1 MTPLASP
8 RLRRFCLA
16 FAAAMVFLLFYLG
29 AKPIAV
35 NLFPEPWDKLAHF
48 IAFGAIAGLLGIGMV
63 RSRPLLLVAV
73 VSAIG
78 AIDEWHQLYLP
89 GRSADVNDWLADFA
103 AAIVAASLIEWLRAR
118 GAAGDG
124 ATDARGC

>member
-1 MTPLASP
+1 MTLPPASP
-8 RLRRFCLA
+8 ALRRSCLA
-16 FAAAMVFLLFYLG
+16 CAAAIVFLLFYLG

-48 IAFGAIAGLLGIGMV
+48 IVYGAIAALLAVGSA
-63 RSRPLLLVAV
+63 RSRPLLLIAF

-89 GRSADVNDWLADFA
+89 GRSADVNDWLMDFA
-103 AAIVAASLIEWLRAR
+103 AAIVAVSLIEWLRAR
-118 GAAGDG
+118 GAAS
-124 ATDARGC
+124 AAADARGG